1 MGIAEFRY
9 KSRPSSKSYISES
22 GKDGDKRIYDII
34 ASSDFDPSKMTRA
47 DIERKLKEMLKEKKI
62 NPHDVDSSSLREAVN
77 KMKSA
82 GLRKGFE
89 LKLRH

>member
-9 KSRPSSKSYISES
+9 KSRPTDKSYVVPT
-22 GKDGDKRIYDII
+22 GTDGDKKIFDLVTG
-34 ASSDFDPSKMTRA
+34 SDFDPSKMSREN
-47 DIERKLKEMLKEKKI
+47 IEMKIKEMLKEQRI
-62 NPHDVDSSSLREAVN
+62 NPHEVDSSSMRNAVS

-89 LKLRH
+89 LKFRN